1 MRAVLATLA
10 LAACTPAP
18 QTVNPETAQIEA
30 EPVRAAEPTPTATD
44 SAENALASM
53 PSWETARAAGVA
65 FRAVGQE
72 PGWLLD
78 IYTRDKIVLVWDY
91 GANKLELPR
100 SAPAAPQAGVTRYES
115 QARGHHLVV
124 TIRATP
130 CQDGMS
136 GQDYPASVEVVID
149 GRSLNG
155 CGRDV

>member
-1 MRAVLATLA
+1 MRAALAILA

-30 EPVRAAEPTPTATD
+30 EAVRVAEPTPTATD

-53 PSWETARAAGVA
+53 PSWETARAAGVR

-78 IYTRDKIVLVWDY
+78 IYARDKIVLLWDY

-100 SAPAAPQAGVTRYES
+100 STPAAPHAGVTRYES
-115 QARGHHLVV
+115 QERGHQLVV